1 MRDLRISLPSF
12 RLGERDAVTCWTE
25 LSNKPLLIVF
35 AGSFLFLIRICFGL
49 SLNFYEG
56 PCAASAGLRG
66 NSSVG
71 TSVLYTSLESI
82 KSLISLFLFIW
93 IGSLIAS
100 FLNVLSF
107 YFLKLGIIDLI
118 ISSID
123 LVFSAINLRSL

>member
-1 MRDLRISLPSF
+1 MRDLRTSLPSF
-12 RLGERDAVTCWTE
+12 RLGERDAVTCWIE
-25 LSNKPLLIVF
+25 LSNELSLIVF

-56 PCAASAGLRG
+56 SLAASAGLSG
-66 NSSVG
+66 NCSVG

-82 KSLISLFLFIW
+82 KSLISLFLFIC
-93 IGSLIAS
+93 IGSLTVS
-100 FLNVLSF
+100 CLNVLSF
-107 YFLKLGIIDLI
+107 YFLKFGIIDLI